1 MSKPQRPKT
10 GFKQKNLGDLQKVS
24 FDEIEKYADL
34 LYEEKYEEKITGAR
48 NILFLI
54 REPENMFLI
63 LQDKSNLLD
72 ILSRTLRDEYKKNME
87 LSIYL
92 LTFFESF
99 SYYNEFHQFL
109 IQQSI
114 GEICLSIIDWNFM
127 KYEYRKDEMI
137 RWSSSDSISKNEYQI
152 AMDKFLFLV
161 RKQDRILYMAF
172 MILLHLAEDTKI
184 EVKMVK
190 KDIVGFLIN
199 NLGRQNIN
207 LLSVILLF
215 LKKLS
220 MFQVNKDSMI
230 KGKILD
236 KLMVVFEIQH
246 PLIWAINIQLIFN
259 LSFDHNFRMQI
270 INKPEYFLKLCEHFK
285 LPDFRSNILR
295 TLYNLS
301 LEEESKP
308 LFYQSDSIYILFE
321 LIDKFPD
328 KIIGPELAALTL
340 NLMTYPQNA
349 KKMAEDGRIKNLI
362 ERALK
367 NSDFELIKIVK
378 CIIKYS
384 GDSDINDIYDN
395 YVDSYFLKI
404 LNKKLESNEF
414 LIEIIE
420 ILSYIDSEWGEKL
433 TKFNLIPFFEKNLR
447 DSNYDELLNVVIQF
461 FGNVAS
467 NKDCASI
474 IAKSKIIGIL
484 HSTLLKKTD
493 NYSIVFGIIFALYQ
507 LMPWEDTKK
516 IILQEDDLI
525 QMIIKCAKSDNEQIT
540 FVCLRFLEIVQ
551 IYDKK
556 WGDIIKRTKFKL
568 FKNDI
573 MNKVKA
579 VRNQI
584 KAMNMGMMDQQ
595 GNYYD
600 NDDDLDDEGNIIID
614 DDDGAIK
621 DDDDNLYSYQYYG

>member
-1 MSKPQRPKT
+1 MKPQRPKT
-10 GFKQKNLGDLQKVS
+10 GFKQKNLTDLQKVS
-24 FDEIEKYADL
+24 YEEIEKYADL
-34 LYEEKYEEKITGAR
+34 LYEEKYEDKIIGAR

-54 REPENMFLI
+54 REPEIMFLI
-63 LQDKSNLLD
+63 LQEKQNLLD
-72 ILSRTLRDEYKKNME
+72 ILSRTLRDEHKKQME

-99 SYYNEFHQFL
+99 SYYNQFHQFL
-109 IQQSI
+109 IEQSI
-114 GEICLSIIDWNFM
+114 GEICLSVIDFQFM

-137 RWSSSDSISKNEYQI
+137 RWSSNDSISQNEYQS

-172 MILLHLAEDTKI
+172 MILLHLAEDPKI

-190 KDIVGFLIN
+190 KDIVGFLIK
-199 NLGRQNIN
+199 NLSRQNIN

-220 MFQVNKDSMI
+220 MFQVNKDAML

-236 KLMVVFEIQH
+236 KLMAIFEIQH

-270 INKPEYFLKLCEHFK
+270 ISKPEYFLKLCEHFK

-321 LIDKFPD
+321 LIDKFPE

-384 GDSDINDIYDN
+384 DDSDINDIYDN
-395 YVDSYFLKI
+395 YVDDYFLKI
-404 LNKKLESNEF
+404 LNTKMESNEF

-420 ILSYIDSEWGEKL
+420 ILSYVDSDWGEKL
-433 TKFNLIPFFEKNLR
+433 DKFKLIQFFEKNLK
-447 DSNYDELLNVVIQF
+447 DSNYDDLLNVVIQF
-461 FGNVAS
+461 FGNIAS
-467 NKDCASI
+467 NKDCSSK
-474 IAKSKIIGIL
+474 IANSKIIAIL
-484 HSTLLKKTD
+484 HNTLVKKID

-516 IILQEDDLI
+516 IILNEVELI
-525 QMIIKCAKSDNEQIT
+525 QLILNCAKSDNEEIT

-556 WGDIIKRTKFKL
+556 WGEIIKRTKFKL

-584 KAMNMGMMDQQ
+584 KAMNLGMMDQQ
-595 GNYYD
+595 ANYYD
-600 NDDDLDDEGNIIID
+600 EDLDDEDNIIIED
-614 DDDGAIK
+614 DDACLK
-621 DDDDNLYSYQYYG
+621 DDDNLYSYQYYNN